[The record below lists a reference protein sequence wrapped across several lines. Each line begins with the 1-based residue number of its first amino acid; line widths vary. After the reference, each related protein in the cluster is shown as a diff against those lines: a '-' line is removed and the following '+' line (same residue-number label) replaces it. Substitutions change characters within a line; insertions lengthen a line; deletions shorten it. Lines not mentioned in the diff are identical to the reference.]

1 VHDFLSDSWDLLS
14 VSALGTEYI
23 SHWARMFELRLG
35 RVKVPVRV
43 VVGGTTYSEI
53 YSNDANSG
61 SKLYTYGVVQCR
73 VFALSK
79 NTMTG
84 DDGDAVTGE
93 FPLLL
98 WRCFLSFFY
107 RRSKDG

>member
-1 VHDFLSDSWDLLS
+1 VHDFLPDSWDLLS

-23 SHWARMFELRLG
+23 SHCARMFESRLG

-43 VVGGTTYSEI
+43 VVGGTTYSKI
-53 YSNDANSG
+53 YSNDAN
-61 SKLYTYGVVQCR
+61 VVQCR

-93 FPLLL
+93 FPLPR
-98 WRCFLSFFY
+98 WRCFLSLFH